1 MEWFGYI
8 GYIFFLLWIY
18 DHHLRKEAEDECQRL
33 RNEIT
38 SKEESVGYYRSE
50 VDKYYLLH
58 KDAFERFIKL
68 CVSATNLQG
77 LHEDC
82 NEEIIAD
89 LILKHDDY
97 TKIKSAADVDLSNF
111 EKTIKIALC
120 AEKGLLDWY
129 QDFSSDK
136 LKRKTFSGRYVA
148 INDDQ
153 IHMLNNGDYDF
164 VLEKIDLKK
173 LIDSFKRKKT

>member
-1 MEWFGYI
+1 MEWLGAV
-8 GYIFFLLWIY
+8 GLLFFLWAMLE
-18 DHHLRKEAEDECQRL
+18 HHWRKAAEDEGQRL

-38 SKEESVGYYRSE
+38 SKEESVGYYRGE
-50 VDKYYLLH
+50 VDKYYSLH
-58 KDAFERFIKL
+58 KDALERYIKL
-68 CVSATNLQG
+68 CVSTANLQG
-77 LHEDC
+77 LHENC
-82 NEEIIAD
+82 TEEIIAD

-129 QDFSSDK
+129 QNLSSNE
-136 LKRKTFSGRYVA
+136 LKIKTFSGRYIA
-148 INDDQ
+148 INEDQ
-153 IHMLNNGDYDF
+153 IQMLNNGDYDF

>member
-1 MEWFGYI
+1 MGWLGGI
-8 GYIFFLLWIY
+8 GLLFFLWAIFE
-18 DHHLRKEAEDECQRL
+18 HNWRKENEDECQRL
-33 RNEIT
+33 RNEIK
-38 SKEESVGYYRSE
+38 SKQESVGHYFDESN
-50 VDKYYLLH
+50 KYYSLY
-58 KDAFERFIKL
+58 KDALERYIKL
-68 CVSATNLQG
+68 CVSTTSLQG

-97 TKIKSAADVDLSNF
+97 TKIKSASDVDLSNF

-129 QDFSSDK
+129 QDLSSDK

-148 INDDQ
+148 INEDQ
-153 IHMLNNGDYDF
+153 INMLNAGKYDF
-164 VLEKIDLKK
+164 VLDKIKMEE
-173 LIDSFKRKKT
+173 LINSFRSNK

>member
-1 MEWFGYI
+1 MEWLSFI
-8 GYIFFLLWIY
+8 GWVFFFLWILE
-18 DHHLRKEAEDECQRL
+18 HEWKKEAEDTVQRL
-33 RNEIT
+33 ENEIK
-38 SKEESVGYYRSE
+38 SKQESVGHYFDE
-50 VDKYYLLH
+50 TNKYYSLY
-58 KDAFERFIKL
+58 KDALERYIKL
-68 CVSATNLQG
+68 CVSTTSLQG

-89 LILKHDDY
+89 LILKYDDY

-136 LKRKTFSGRYVA
+136 VKRKTFSGRYVA
-148 INDDQ
+148 INEDQ
-153 IHMLNNGDYDF
+153 IHMLNTGKYDF
-164 VLEKIDLKK
+164 VLDKINMEDL
-173 LIDSFKRKKT
+173 INSFRRKK